1 MDANKA
7 AAVECTA
14 QKYIKCE
21 IVKSG
26 GQFSK
31 NDRNLWKID
40 GMGGAGN
47 GSGMGPYVI
56 AFTCIIHNPSADAD
70 GRYPDATLWSRT
82 LPVDGL
88 IFENDVKNSG
98 LLHYKDA
105 AKQRNGSD
113 EDSKPAAKAEQSV
126 LELLDSDDENEL
138 IHKKQSNI
146 WLTRFSSFL
155 FIVYFTIPTIG
166 PFCPRGDHQSLFS

>member
-1 MDANKA
+1 
-7 AAVECTA
+7 
-14 QKYIKCE
+14 
-21 IVKSG
+21 
-26 GQFSK
+26 
-31 NDRNLWKID
+31 
-40 GMGGAGN
+40 
-47 GSGMGPYVI
+47 MGPYVI

-70 GRYPDATLWSRT
+70 GRYPDATLLSRT

-138 IHKKQSNI
+138 INKKQRNI
-146 WLTRFSSFL
+146 
-155 FIVYFTIPTIG
+155 
-166 PFCPRGDHQSLFS
+166 

>member
-138 IHKKQSNI
+138 IHKKQRNI
-146 WLTRFSSFL
+146 WLTRFS
-155 FIVYFTIPTIG
+155 
-166 PFCPRGDHQSLFS
+166 

>member
-7 AAVECTA
+7 AAVECAA
-14 QKYIKCE
+14 QKYIKSE

-31 NDRNLWKID
+31 NNRALWKIH
-40 GMGGAGN
+40 GCGGAGN

-56 AFTCIIHNPSADAD
+56 AYVCIIHNPSADAD

-88 IFENDVKNSG
+88 IFENDVK
-98 LLHYKDA
+98 HR
-105 AKQRNGSD
+105 KQRNSSD
-113 EDSKPAAKAEQSV
+113 EDSKPAVIAEQSV
-126 LELLDSDDENEL
+126 GELLDSNGENEL
-138 IHKKQSNI
+138 IHKKKRKN
-146 WLTRFSSFL
+146 
-155 FIVYFTIPTIG
+155 V
-166 PFCPRGDHQSLFS
+166 